1 MKFVARGLSLTFVP
15 AEPRNFKLYAEL
27 KREALKH
34 EMFNR
39 SRPELP
45 VRIVREA
52 REPFRPV
59 ARPQAPR
66 AREPARRYERTGIR
80 AIAPRNY

>member
-15 AEPRNFKLYAEL
+15 AEPRYFNLYAEL
-27 KREALKH
+27 KREELKH

-45 VRIVREA
+45 DYLVRHIPLPTPTATRFTPAVSEV
-52 REPFRPV
+52 V
-59 ARPQAPR
+59 AYFNSLMP
-66 AREPARRYERTGIR
+66 
-80 AIAPRNY
+80 